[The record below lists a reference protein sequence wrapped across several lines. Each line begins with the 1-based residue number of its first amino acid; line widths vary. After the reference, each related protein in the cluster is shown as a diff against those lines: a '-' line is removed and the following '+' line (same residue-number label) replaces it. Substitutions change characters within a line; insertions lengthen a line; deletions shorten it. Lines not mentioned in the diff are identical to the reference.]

1 MHWCTRVGRR
11 CTLPS
16 SCRTAC
22 HRPRSK
28 CSIPAMPRC
37 RLPFRRG
44 SPTGLHLSF
53 RRQWSHHFRRSFRRQ
68 WFHHFHLSFRL
79 HPWFRR
85 YWRRDVWARGL
96 GGALRDPADEASGSR
111 YLLARLSLRAIPRS
125 QLQRKA
131 LTPKDACC
139 SAWKLTSARL
149 VPDRAKPQALHQ
161 VSIAPLRGA
170 KRKLTRRR
178 YQPSVPPAMLREC
191 ER

>member
-28 CSIPAMPRC
+28 CSIPAMTRC

-111 YLLARLSLRAIPRS
+111 YLSARLSLRAIPRS

-139 SAWKLTSARL
+139 SAWKLTSARSREAAGSSSGL
-149 VPDRAKPQALHQ
+149 DCA
-161 VSIAPLRGA
+161 SS
-170 KRKLTRRR
+170 RRETEVDETAI
-178 YQPSVPPAMLREC
+178 ST
-191 ER
+191 ERTARNASRV